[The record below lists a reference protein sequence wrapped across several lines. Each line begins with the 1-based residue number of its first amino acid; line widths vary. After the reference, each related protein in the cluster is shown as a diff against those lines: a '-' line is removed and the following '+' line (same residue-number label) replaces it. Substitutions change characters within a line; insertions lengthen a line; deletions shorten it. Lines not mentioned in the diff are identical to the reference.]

1 MTPRAWSRIVGFGA
15 STLAVVGFFTVADDW
30 RHTGELLGVGSLLL
44 AGLALAA
51 AGWESRLSRRLAL
64 PWFAAAIAAGALTGA
79 AIDNMPAGV
88 GAGAAL
94 GVALAIVFGRR
105 SEVIDAT
112 EDR

>member
-1 MTPRAWSRIVGFGA
+1 MTGPRWSRIVGIGA
-15 STLAVVGFFTVADDW
+15 SILGVLGFFTVADDW
-30 RHTGELLGVGSLLL
+30 RHTGELLGVGSLLV

-64 PWFAAAIAAGALTGA
+64 PWFALAIGAGALFGA
-79 AIDNMPAGV
+79 AFDNMPAGV

-94 GVALAIVFGRR
+94 GVALAIFFGGRN
-105 SEVIDAT
+105 EVIDGT